1 MQGSAHRQTSSLI
14 PRRKGSFTSG
24 SESHFVQ
31 ALWQKPEIPQS
42 LQSYHPG
49 SFLVVQR
56 FGLHTFTAMAW
67 VQSLGQEDLMEKE
80 MATHSSTLVWK
91 IPWMEESGGLH
102 TVHVVAE
109 SDMTD

>member
-67 VQSLGQEDLMEKE
+67 VQFLLEELRSLKLC
-80 MATHSSTLVWK
+80 STANMKKKRKKKLV
-91 IPWMEESGGLH
+91 LH
-102 TVHVVAE
+102 R
-109 SDMTD
+109 